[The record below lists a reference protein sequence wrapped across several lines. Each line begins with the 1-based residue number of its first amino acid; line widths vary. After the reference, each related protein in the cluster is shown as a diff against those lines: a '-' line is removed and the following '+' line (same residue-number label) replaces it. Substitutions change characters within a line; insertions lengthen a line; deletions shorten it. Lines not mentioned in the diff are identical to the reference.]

1 MPYALNQIV
10 LKAMAK
16 DPADRYQSAAEFA
29 RDLRAAREGGP
40 VQAAAFDAGGER
52 TRVMAGAA
60 GMTAAEATSVLDQPL
75 PPRRKKSR
83 WPLILIVLLLAIIAA
98 VAVALWWTMSGN
110 KVEVPGVVGL
120 SRAAAVRALEQDG
133 LQGRRPA
140 GVLRPRGGGLRQP
153 PGAHRRAPGCARAPR
168 STSG

>member
-52 TRVMAGAA
+52 TRVMGAA
-60 GMTAAEATSVLDQPL
+60 AAGTTSGARPAD
-75 PPRRKKSR
+75 
-83 WPLILIVLLLAIIAA
+83 AA
-98 VAVALWWTMSGN
+98 AAQE
-110 KVEVPGVVGL
+110 VEV
-120 SRAAAVRALEQDG
+120 AA
-133 LQGRRPA
+133 
-140 GVLRPRGGGLRQP
+140 
-153 PGAHRRAPGCARAPR
+153 R
-168 STSG
+168 S